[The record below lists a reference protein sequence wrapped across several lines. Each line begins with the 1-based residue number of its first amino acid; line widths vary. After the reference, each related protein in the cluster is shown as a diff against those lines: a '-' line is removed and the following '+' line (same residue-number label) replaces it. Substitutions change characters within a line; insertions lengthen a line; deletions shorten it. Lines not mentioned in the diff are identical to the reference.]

1 MRFTD
6 ANGDNILQRSE
17 VGKISFEIKNTTSQ
31 MQYDLIPS
39 VVECTG
45 NSHILISPSA
55 HIENILPGQTL
66 RYTAMVVADGSLKDG
81 KATFEITVSLNGRV
95 QGDALT
101 LEVATSKTK
110 AQK

>member
-1 MRFTD
+1 
-6 ANGDNILQRSE
+6 
-17 VGKISFEIKNTTSQ
+17 
-31 MQYDLIPS
+31 
-39 VVECTG
+39 
-45 NSHILISPSA
+45 
-55 HIENILPGQTL
+55 
-66 RYTAMVVADGSLKDG
+66 MVVADGSLKDG